1 MFCFT
6 HVYMIPLWMI
16 VHGGE
21 TLGGPTFLSFLYSF
35 SFFLFLFLPR
45 SFMGGLVF
53 VFLIFSAVT
62 V

>member
-35 SFFLFLFLPR
+35 SFFLFLVFYGWACVSFLDFFRRLP
-45 SFMGGLVF
+45 FEV
-53 VFLIFSAVT
+53 
-62 V
+62 